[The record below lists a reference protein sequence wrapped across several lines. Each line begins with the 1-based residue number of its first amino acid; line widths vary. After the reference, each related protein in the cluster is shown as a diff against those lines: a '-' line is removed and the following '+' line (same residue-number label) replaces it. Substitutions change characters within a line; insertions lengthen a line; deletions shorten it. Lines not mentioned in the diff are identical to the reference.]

1 MSSISITDRI
11 INLNCCVLIPTY
23 NNERTLNRVIDGVL
37 KYTEHI
43 IIINDG
49 ATDTTSE
56 KLKSYP
62 NLEQINFSKNKGKG
76 VALRKGF
83 KKAHQL
89 GYAYA
94 ITIDSDGQHYPEDIE
109 VFIRAIEKSPDSLLI
124 GDRNMDQEGIPKKS
138 SFGNNFSN
146 FWYTFETGV
155 KLTDTQSGYRLYPL
169 EKLAILN
176 YFTNKF
182 EFEIEVIVRA
192 SWKGIEV
199 KNVPIQVLYDESE
212 RVTHFRPIKDFTRI
226 SILNTVLVLIALLYI
241 KPRDLFRKL
250 KKKGLKRF
258 FLEDFLQNS
267 DSNEKKA
274 LSIAL
279 GVFIGISPLW
289 GFQTVLVISLAV
301 VLKINKVIAFTF
313 SNVSLPIFIPFIIY
327 GSFQLGAF
335 LLGTE
340 SVINNLSDINIQNI
354 NFKAHLSQYL
364 VGSFSLAIFL
374 ALLFGVIGYITLI
387 VFSKK
392 EK

>member
-1 MSSISITDRI
+1 M
-11 INLNCCVLIPTY
+11 LIPTY

-37 KYTEHI
+37 KYTKHI

-56 KLKSYP
+56 ILKSYP
-62 NLEQINFSKNKGKG
+62 NLAQIHFPQNKGKG

-83 KKAHQL
+83 KKAHEL

-109 VFIRAIEKSPDSLLI
+109 VFITAIEKSPNGLLI

-169 EKLAILN
+169 EKLASLN

-289 GFQTVLVISLAV
+289 GFQTALVISLSV
-301 VLKINKVIAFTF
+301 VLKLNKVIAFTF

-327 GSFQLGAF
+327 GSFQVGAF
-335 LLGTE
+335 LLGAE
-340 SVINNLSDINIQNI
+340 PVINNLADINLQNI
-354 NFKAHLSQYL
+354 NFKAHLSHYI

-374 ALLFGVIGYITLI
+374 ALLFGVIGYITLL

>member
-11 INLNCCVLIPTY
+11 NNLKCCVLIPTY

-37 KYTEHI
+37 TYTEHI

-49 ATDTTSE
+49 ATDRTSE
-56 KLKSYP
+56 ILKSYS
-62 NLEQINFSKNKGKG
+62 NIEQIHFPTNKGKG
-76 VALRKGF
+76 VALREGF
-83 KKAHQL
+83 KKAYQL
-89 GYAYA
+89 GYSYA
-94 ITIDSDGQHYPEDIE
+94 ISIDSDGQHYPENIE
-109 VFIRAIEKSPDSLLI
+109 TFITEIEKSPGSLLI
-124 GDRNMDQEGIPKKS
+124 GDRNMAQDGIPKKS

-169 EKLAILN
+169 KKLANLN

-192 SWKGIEV
+192 SWKGITV

-250 KKKGLKRF
+250 KKKGVKRF

-267 DSNEKKA
+267 DSKEKKA

-279 GVFIGISPLW
+279 GTFIGISPFW
-289 GFQTVLVISLAV
+289 GFQTALVIFLSV
-301 VLKINKVIAFTF
+301 VLKLNKVIAFTL

-327 GSFQLGAF
+327 GSFQVGAFMLGA
-335 LLGTE
+335 E
-340 SVINNLSDINIQNI
+340 PVINNLADINIQNI
-354 NFKAHLSQYL
+354 NFSAHLSHYL

-374 ALLFGVIGYITLI
+374 ALLFGAIGYITLL
-387 VFSKK
+387 VLSKK
-392 EK
+392 KK

>member
-1 MSSISITDRI
+1 VNPISISDRI
-11 INLNCCVLIPTY
+11 INLKCCVLIPTY

-37 KYTEHI
+37 KYTKHI

-49 ATDTTSE
+49 ATDSTSE
-56 KLKSYP
+56 ILRSYP
-62 NLEQINFSKNKGKG
+62 KLEQIHFPKNKGKG
-76 VALRKGF
+76 VALREGF

-89 GYAYA
+89 GYVYA
-94 ITIDSDGQHYPEDIE
+94 ITIDSDGQHYPENIE
-109 VFIRAIEKSPDSLLI
+109 TFITEIEKTPGGLLI
-124 GDRNMDQEGIPKKS
+124 GDRNMAQDGIPKKS

-146 FWYTFETGV
+146 FWYTFEKGV

-169 EKLAILN
+169 HELANLS

-258 FLEDFLQNS
+258 FLEDFLHNS

-279 GVFIGISPLW
+279 GTFIGISPFW
-289 GFQTVLVISLAV
+289 GFQTALVIFLALI
-301 VLKINKVIAFTF
+301 LKLNKVIAFAF
-313 SNVSLPIFIPFIIY
+313 SNVSLAIFIPFIIY
-327 GSFQLGAF
+327 GSFQVGAF
-335 LLGTE
+335 LLGE
-340 SVINNLSDINIQNI
+340 EPVISNIADINIDNI
-354 NFKAHLSQYL
+354 NFAAHLSQYL

-374 ALLFGVIGYITLI
+374 ALLFGVIGYITLLI
-387 VFSKK
+387 FSKK

>member
-1 MSSISITDRI
+1 MNPITITDRI
-11 INLNCCVLIPTY
+11 INLKCCVLIPTY
-23 NNERTLNRVIDGVL
+23 NNERTLNRVVDGVL

-43 IIINDG
+43 IIVNDG
-49 ATDTTSE
+49 ATDSTPDI
-56 KLKSYP
+56 LKSYP
-62 NLEQINFSKNKGKG
+62 NLEQIHFPINKGKG
-76 VALRKGF
+76 IALREGF
-83 KKAHQL
+83 IKAHQL

-94 ITIDSDGQHYPEDIE
+94 ITIDSDGQHYPEDIA
-109 VFIRAIEKSPDSLLI
+109 VFISAIENSPESLLI
-124 GDRNMDQEGIPKKS
+124 GDRNMTQEGIPKKS

-169 EKLAILN
+169 ERLANLN

-192 SWKGIEV
+192 SWKGIIV

-250 KKKGLKRF
+250 KKKGVKRF

-267 DSNEKKA
+267 DSKEKKA
-274 LSIAL
+274 ISIAL
-279 GVFIGISPLW
+279 GTFIGISPFW
-289 GFQTVLVISLAV
+289 GFQTALVIFLSV
-301 VLKINKVIAFTF
+301 VLKLNKVIAFTL

-327 GSFQLGAF
+327 GSFQVGAF
-335 LLGTE
+335 LLGAE
-340 SVINNLSDINIQNI
+340 PVINNLADINIQNI
-354 NFKAHLSQYL
+354 NFAAHLSHYL

-374 ALLFGVIGYITLI
+374 ALLFGAIGYITLL
-387 VFSKK
+387 VLSKK

>member
-1 MSSISITDRI
+1 
-11 INLNCCVLIPTY
+11 VLIPTY

-37 KYTEHI
+37 TYTEHI

-49 ATDTTSE
+49 ATDRTSDI
-56 KLKSYP
+56 LKSYP
-62 NLEQINFSKNKGKG
+62 NLEQIHFPTNKGKG
-76 VALRKGF
+76 VALREGF
-83 KKAHQL
+83 KKAYQL
-89 GYAYA
+89 GYSYA
-94 ITIDSDGQHYPEDIE
+94 ISIDSDGQHYPENIE
-109 VFIRAIEKSPDSLLI
+109 TCITEIEKSPGSLLI
-124 GDRNMDQEGIPKKS
+124 GDRNMAQDGIPKKS

-169 EKLAILN
+169 KKLANLN

-192 SWKGIEV
+192 SWKGITV

-250 KKKGLKRF
+250 KKKGVKRF

-267 DSNEKKA
+267 DSKEKKA

-279 GVFIGISPLW
+279 GTFIGISPFW
-289 GFQTVLVISLAV
+289 GFQTALVIFLSV
-301 VLKINKVIAFTF
+301 VLKLNKVIAFTL

-327 GSFQLGAF
+327 GSFQVGAFMLGA
-335 LLGTE
+335 E
-340 SVINNLSDINIQNI
+340 PVINNLADINIQNI
-354 NFKAHLSQYL
+354 NFSAHLSHYL

-374 ALLFGVIGYITLI
+374 ALLFGAIGYITLL
-387 VFSKK
+387 VLSKK
-392 EK
+392 KK

>member
-1 MSSISITDRI
+1 MNSIIISDRI

-49 ATDTTSE
+49 ATDSTSE
-56 KLKSYP
+56 ILKSYP
-62 NLEQINFSKNKGKG
+62 NLEQIHFPKNKGKG
-76 VALRKGF
+76 VALREGF
-83 KKAHQL
+83 KKAHEL

-94 ITIDSDGQHYPEDIE
+94 ITIDSDGQHYPEDIA
-109 VFIRAIEKSPDSLLI
+109 VFITAIEKSPNSLLI

-169 EKLAILN
+169 EKLADLN
-176 YFTNKF
+176 YYTTKF

-192 SWKGIEV
+192 SWKGITV

-267 DSNEKKA
+267 DSKEKKA
-274 LSIAL
+274 LSIGL

-289 GFQTVLVISLAV
+289 GFQTALVI
-301 VLKINKVIAFTF
+301 
-313 SNVSLPIFIPFIIY
+313 
-327 GSFQLGAF
+327 F
-335 LLGTE
+335 L
-340 SVINNLSDINIQNI
+340 
-354 NFKAHLSQYL
+354 
-364 VGSFSLAIFL
+364 
-374 ALLFGVIGYITLI
+374 
-387 VFSKK
+387 
-392 EK
+392 

>member
-1 MSSISITDRI
+1 MSSISITDK
-11 INLNCCVLIPTY
+11 INNLKCCVLIPTY

-37 KYTEHI
+37 TYTEHI

-49 ATDTTSE
+49 ATDRTSDI
-56 KLKSYP
+56 LKSYP
-62 NLEQINFSKNKGKG
+62 NLEQIHFPTNKGKG
-76 VALRKGF
+76 VALREGF

-89 GYAYA
+89 GYSYA
-94 ITIDSDGQHYPEDIE
+94 ISIDSDGQHYPENIE
-109 VFIRAIEKSPDSLLI
+109 TFITEIEKSPGSLLI
-124 GDRNMDQEGIPKKS
+124 GDRNMAQDGIPKKS

-169 EKLAILN
+169 KKLANLN

-192 SWKGIEV
+192 SWKGITV

-250 KKKGLKRF
+250 KKKGVKRF

-267 DSNEKKA
+267 DSKEKKA

-279 GVFIGISPLW
+279 GTFIGISPFW
-289 GFQTVLVISLAV
+289 GFQTALVIFLSV
-301 VLKINKVIAFTF
+301 VLKLNKVIAFTL

-327 GSFQLGAF
+327 GSFQVGAFMLGA
-335 LLGTE
+335 E
-340 SVINNLSDINIQNI
+340 PVINNLADINIQNI
-354 NFKAHLSQYL
+354 NFSAHLSHYL

-374 ALLFGVIGYITLI
+374 ALLFGAIGYITLL
-387 VFSKK
+387 VLSKK
-392 EK
+392 KK

>member
-1 MSSISITDRI
+1 VNSISITDRI

-37 KYTEHI
+37 KYTERI

-49 ATDTTSE
+49 ATDSTSE
-56 KLKSYP
+56 ILKSYP
-62 NLEQINFSKNKGKG
+62 KLEQIHFPKNKGKG
-76 VALRKGF
+76 VALREGF
-83 KKAHQL
+83 KKAHEL

-109 VFIRAIEKSPDSLLI
+109 VFISAIEKSPGSLLI

-169 EKLAILN
+169 EKLANLH

-192 SWKGIEV
+192 SWKGVGV

-267 DSNEKKA
+267 DSKEKKA
-274 LSIAL
+274 LSIGL

-289 GFQTVLVISLAV
+289 GFQTALVLFLAV
-301 VLKINKVIAFTF
+301 ALKLNKVIAFTF

-327 GSFQLGAF
+327 GSFQVGAF
-335 LLGTE
+335 LLGTDP
-340 SVINNLSDINIQNI
+340 VISNLSDINIENI
-354 NFKAHLSQYL
+354 NFKEHLSQYL

-374 ALLFGVIGYITLI
+374 ALLISAIGYITLL

>member
-1 MSSISITDRI
+1 
-11 INLNCCVLIPTY
+11 VLIPTY

-49 ATDTTSE
+49 ATDSTPE
-56 KLKSYP
+56 ILKTYP
-62 NLEQINFSKNKGKG
+62 NLEQIHFPQNKGKG
-76 VALRKGF
+76 VALREGF
-83 KKAHQL
+83 KKAHESE
-89 GYAYA
+89 YAYA

-109 VFIRAIEKSPDSLLI
+109 VFISAIEKSPNSLLI
-124 GDRNMDQEGIPKKS
+124 GDRNMTQEGIPKKS

-169 EKLAILN
+169 EKLANLN

-192 SWKGIEV
+192 SWKGVEV

-250 KKKGLKRF
+250 KKKGFKRF

-267 DSNEKKA
+267 DSKEKKA

-279 GVFIGISPLW
+279 GVFIGISPFW
-289 GFQTVLVISLAV
+289 GFQTALVIFLALA
-301 VLKINKVIAFTF
+301 LKLNKVISFTF
-313 SNVSLPIFIPFIIY
+313 SNVSLPIFIPFIVY
-327 GSFQLGAF
+327 GSFQVGALLLGA
-335 LLGTE
+335 E
-340 SVINNLSDINIQNI
+340 PVINNLSDINIQNI
-354 NFKAHLSQYL
+354 NFSEHLSHYL
-364 VGSFSLAIFL
+364 VGSFSLAISL
-374 ALLFGVIGYITLI
+374 ALLFGVIGYITLLA
-387 VFSKK
+387 FSKK

>member
-1 MSSISITDRI
+1 
-11 INLNCCVLIPTY
+11 VLIPTY

-37 KYTEHI
+37 KYTERI

-49 ATDTTSE
+49 ATDSTSE
-56 KLKSYP
+56 ILKSYP
-62 NLEQINFSKNKGKG
+62 KLEQIHFPKNKGKG
-76 VALRKGF
+76 VALREGF
-83 KKAHQL
+83 KKAHEL

-109 VFIRAIEKSPDSLLI
+109 VFISAIEKSPGSLLI

-169 EKLAILN
+169 EKLANLH

-192 SWKGIEV
+192 SWKGVGV

-267 DSNEKKA
+267 DSKEKKA
-274 LSIAL
+274 LSIGL

-289 GFQTVLVISLAV
+289 GFQTALVLFLAV
-301 VLKINKVIAFTF
+301 ALKLNKVIAFTF

-327 GSFQLGAF
+327 GSFQVGAF
-335 LLGTE
+335 LLGTDP
-340 SVINNLSDINIQNI
+340 VISNLSDINIENI
-354 NFKAHLSQYL
+354 NFKEHLSQYL

-374 ALLFGVIGYITLI
+374 ALLIGVIGYITLL

>member
-1 MSSISITDRI
+1 M
-11 INLNCCVLIPTY
+11 LIPTY

-62 NLEQINFSKNKGKG
+62 NLEQINFPKNKGKG

>member
-1 MSSISITDRI
+1 VNSITITDRI

-49 ATDTTSE
+49 ATDSTPE
-56 KLKSYP
+56 ILKTYP
-62 NLEQINFSKNKGKG
+62 NLEQIHFPQNKGKG
-76 VALRKGF
+76 VALREGF
-83 KKAHQL
+83 KKAHEL
-89 GYAYA
+89 EYAYA

-109 VFIRAIEKSPDSLLI
+109 VFISAIEKSPNSLLI
-124 GDRNMDQEGIPKKS
+124 GDRNMTQEGIPKKS

-169 EKLAILN
+169 EKLANLN

-192 SWKGIEV
+192 SWKGVEV

-250 KKKGLKRF
+250 KKKGFKRF

-267 DSNEKKA
+267 DSKEKKA

-279 GVFIGISPLW
+279 GVFIGISPFW
-289 GFQTVLVISLAV
+289 GFQTALVIFLALA
-301 VLKINKVIAFTF
+301 LKLNKVISFTF
-313 SNVSLPIFIPFIIY
+313 SNVSLPIFIPFIVY
-327 GSFQLGAF
+327 GSFQVGALLLGA
-335 LLGTE
+335 E
-340 SVINNLSDINIQNI
+340 PVINNLSDINIQNI
-354 NFKAHLSQYL
+354 NFSEHLSHYL
-364 VGSFSLAIFL
+364 VGSFSLAISL
-374 ALLFGVIGYITLI
+374 ALLFGVIGYITLLA
-387 VFSKK
+387 FSKK

>member
-1 MSSISITDRI
+1 
-11 INLNCCVLIPTY
+11 VLIPTY

-49 ATDTTSE
+49 ATDSTPE
-56 KLKSYP
+56 ILKTYP
-62 NLEQINFSKNKGKG
+62 NLEQIHFPQNKGKG
-76 VALRKGF
+76 VALREGF
-83 KKAHQL
+83 KKAHEL
-89 GYAYA
+89 EYAYA

-109 VFIRAIEKSPDSLLI
+109 VFISAIEKSPNSLLI
-124 GDRNMDQEGIPKKS
+124 GDRNMTQEGIPKKS

-169 EKLAILN
+169 EKLANLN

-192 SWKGIEV
+192 SWKGVEV

-250 KKKGLKRF
+250 KKKGL
-258 FLEDFLQNS
+258 N
-267 DSNEKKA
+267 DS
-274 LSIAL
+274 
-279 GVFIGISPLW
+279 F
-289 GFQTVLVISLAV
+289 
-301 VLKINKVIAFTF
+301 
-313 SNVSLPIFIPFIIY
+313 
-327 GSFQLGAF
+327 
-335 LLGTE
+335 
-340 SVINNLSDINIQNI
+340 
-354 NFKAHLSQYL
+354 
-364 VGSFSLAIFL
+364 
-374 ALLFGVIGYITLI
+374 
-387 VFSKK
+387 
-392 EK
+392 

>member
-1 MSSISITDRI
+1 VNSITISDRI

-49 ATDTTSE
+49 ATDSTSE
-56 KLKSYP
+56 ILKSYP
-62 NLEQINFSKNKGKG
+62 NLEQIHFPKNKGKG
-76 VALRKGF
+76 VALREGF
-83 KKAHQL
+83 KKAHEF

-94 ITIDSDGQHYPEDIE
+94 ITIDSDGQHYPEDIA
-109 VFIRAIEKSPDSLLI
+109 VFITGIEKSPDSLLI

-138 SFGNNFSN
+138 SFGNKFSN

-169 EKLAILN
+169 EKLANLN
-176 YFTNKF
+176 YCTTKF

-192 SWKGIEV
+192 SWKGITV

-241 KPRDLFRKL
+241 KPRSLFRKL

-258 FLEDFLQNS
+258 ILEDFLQNS
-267 DSNEKKA
+267 DSKEKKA
-274 LSIAL
+274 LSIGL

-289 GFQTVLVISLAV
+289 GFQTVLVIFLALT
-301 VLKINKVIAFTF
+301 LKLNKVIAFTF

-327 GSFQLGAF
+327 GSFQVGAC
-335 LLGTE
+335 LLGNDP
-340 SVINNLSDINIQNI
+340 VISNLSDINIQNI
-354 NFKAHLSQYL
+354 NFKEHLSQYL

-374 ALLFGVIGYITLI
+374 ALLIGAIGYITLL

-392 EK
+392 ER

>member
-1 MSSISITDRI
+1 VNPISISDKI
-11 INLNCCVLIPTY
+11 INLKCCVLIPTY

-49 ATDTTSE
+49 ATDSTSE
-56 KLKSYP
+56 LLKSYP
-62 NLEQINFSKNKGKG
+62 KLEQIHFSKNKGKG
-76 VALRKGF
+76 VALREGF

-89 GYAYA
+89 GYTYA
-94 ITIDSDGQHYPEDIE
+94 ITIDSDGQHYPENIE
-109 VFIRAIEKSPDSLLI
+109 TFITEIEKSPGSLLI
-124 GDRNMDQEGIPKKS
+124 GDRNMAQDGIPKKS

-169 EKLAILN
+169 GKLAKLN

-192 SWKGIEV
+192 SWKGIDV

-241 KPRDLFRKL
+241 KPRDLFRRI
-250 KKKGLKRF
+250 KKKGFKRF

-267 DSNEKKA
+267 DSKEKKA

-279 GVFIGISPLW
+279 GTFIGISPFW
-289 GFQTVLVISLAV
+289 GFQTALVIFLSV
-301 VLKINKVIAFTF
+301 VLKLNKVIAFTF
-313 SNVSLPIFIPFIIY
+313 SNVSLPIFIPFIVY
-327 GSFQLGAF
+327 GSFQIGAF
-335 LLGTE
+335 LLGAE
-340 SVINNLSDINIQNI
+340 PVINTISDINIQNI

-374 ALLFGVIGYITLI
+374 ALLFGVIGYITLLI
-387 VFSKK
+387 FSKK
-392 EK
+392 GK

>member
-1 MSSISITDRI
+1 MNSISISDRI
-11 INLNCCVLIPTY
+11 INLKCCVLIPTY

-49 ATDTTSE
+49 ATDSTSDA
-56 KLKSYP
+56 LKEYP
-62 NLEQINFSKNKGKG
+62 KLEQIHFSKNKGKG
-76 VALRKGF
+76 IALREGF

-89 GYAYA
+89 GYTYA
-94 ITIDSDGQHYPEDIE
+94 ITIDSDGQHYPENIE
-109 VFIRAIEKSPDSLLI
+109 TFVTEIEKSPNNLLI
-124 GDRNMDQEGIPKKS
+124 GDRNMAQEGIPKKS

-169 EKLAILN
+169 EQLAKLN

-192 SWKGIEV
+192 SWKGIAV

-279 GVFIGISPLW
+279 GTFIGISPFW
-289 GFQTVLVISLAV
+289 GFQTALVIFLSV
-301 VLKINKVIAFTF
+301 VLKLNKVIAFTF
-313 SNVSLPIFIPFIIY
+313 SNVSLAIFIPFIIY
-327 GSFQLGAF
+327 GSFQVGAF
-335 LLGTE
+335 ILGTE
-340 SVINNLSDINIQNI
+340 PVINNIAEINIPNI
-354 NFKAHLSQYL
+354 NFSAHLSQYL

-374 ALLFGVIGYITLI
+374 ALLFGVIGYITLLI
-387 VFSKK
+387 FSKNK
-392 EK
+392 K

>member
-1 MSSISITDRI
+1 MNSDL
-11 INLNCCVLIPTY
+11 INNKINDLCLCVLIPTY

-37 KYTEHI
+37 KFTNNI
-43 IIINDG
+43 IIVNDG
-49 ATDTTSE
+49 ATDSTFE
-56 KLKSYP
+56 ILKSYP
-62 NLEQINFSKNKGKG
+62 KLEQIHFPKNKGKG
-76 VALRKGF
+76 AALREGF
-83 KKAHQL
+83 KKAHKL
-89 GYAYA
+89 GYSYA
-94 ITIDSDGQHYPEDIE
+94 ITIDSDGQHYPENIE
-109 VFIRAIEKSPDSLLI
+109 TFITEIEKYPGSLLI
-124 GDRNMDQEGIPKKS
+124 GDRNMAQEGIPKKS

-169 EKLAILN
+169 QQLANFN

-192 SWKGIEV
+192 SWKGISV

-226 SILNTVLVLIALLYI
+226 SILNTVLVFIALLYI

-258 FLEDFLQNS
+258 FLEDFLHNS
-267 DSNEKKA
+267 DSKEKKA

-279 GVFIGISPLW
+279 GVFIGVSPFW
-289 GFQTVLVISLAV
+289 GFQTALALFLALA
-301 VLKINKVIAFTF
+301 LKLNKVIAFTF
-313 SNVSLPIFIPFIIY
+313 SNISLPIFIPFIIF
-327 GSFQLGAF
+327 GSFQVGAF
-335 LLGTE
+335 MLGTD
-340 SVINNLSDINIQNI
+340 SVINNIEDINIENI

-374 ALLFGVIGYITLI
+374 ALLFGSVGYITLL

>member
-1 MSSISITDRI
+1 MSSISITDK
-11 INLNCCVLIPTY
+11 INNLKCCVLIPTY

-37 KYTEHI
+37 TYTEHI

-49 ATDTTSE
+49 ATDRTSDI
-56 KLKSYP
+56 LKSYP
-62 NLEQINFSKNKGKG
+62 NLEQIHFPTNKGKG
-76 VALRKGF
+76 VALREGF

-89 GYAYA
+89 GYSYA
-94 ITIDSDGQHYPEDIE
+94 ISIDSDGQHYPENIE
-109 VFIRAIEKSPDSLLI
+109 TFIIEIEKSPGSLLI
-124 GDRNMDQEGIPKKS
+124 GDRNMAQDGIPKKS

-169 EKLAILN
+169 KKLANLN

-192 SWKGIEV
+192 SWKGITV

-250 KKKGLKRF
+250 KKKGVKRF

-267 DSNEKKA
+267 DSKEKKA

-279 GVFIGISPLW
+279 GTFIGISPFW
-289 GFQTVLVISLAV
+289 GFQTALVIFLSV
-301 VLKINKVIAFTF
+301 VLKLNKVIAFTL

-327 GSFQLGAF
+327 GSFQVGAFMLGA
-335 LLGTE
+335 E
-340 SVINNLSDINIQNI
+340 PVINNLADINIQNI
-354 NFKAHLSQYL
+354 NFSAHLSHYL

-374 ALLFGVIGYITLI
+374 ALLFGAIGYITLL
-387 VFSKK
+387 VLSKK
-392 EK
+392 KK

>member
-1 MSSISITDRI
+1 MNPISISDKI
-11 INLNCCVLIPTY
+11 INLKCCVLIPTY

-37 KYTEHI
+37 KYTKHI

-49 ATDTTSE
+49 ATDSTPE
-56 KLKSYP
+56 ILRSYP
-62 NLEQINFSKNKGKG
+62 DLEQIHFPVNKGKG
-76 VALRKGF
+76 VALREGF
-83 KKAHQL
+83 KKAHEL

-94 ITIDSDGQHYPEDIE
+94 ITIDSDGQHYPENIE
-109 VFIRAIEKSPDSLLI
+109 TFITEIEKSPGSLLI
-124 GDRNMDQEGIPKKS
+124 GDRNMAQDGIPKKS

-169 EKLAILN
+169 EKLAKLN

-241 KPRDLFRKL
+241 KPRDLFRRI

-267 DSNEKKA
+267 DSKEKKA

-279 GVFIGISPLW
+279 GTFIGISPFW
-289 GFQTVLVISLAV
+289 GFQTALVIFLSV
-301 VLKINKVIAFTF
+301 VLKLNKVIAFTF

-327 GSFQLGAF
+327 GSFQVGAF
-335 LLGTE
+335 LLGAE
-340 SVINNLSDINIQNI
+340 PVINTITDISIQNV

-374 ALLFGVIGYITLI
+374 ALLFGVIGYITLLI
-387 VFSKK
+387 FSKK

>member
-1 MSSISITDRI
+1 M
-11 INLNCCVLIPTY
+11 LIPTY

-37 KYTEHI
+37 TYTEHI

-49 ATDTTSE
+49 ATDRTSDI
-56 KLKSYP
+56 LKSYP
-62 NLEQINFSKNKGKG
+62 NLEQIHFPTNKGKG
-76 VALRKGF
+76 VALREGF

-89 GYAYA
+89 GYSYA
-94 ITIDSDGQHYPEDIE
+94 ISIDSDGQHYPENIE
-109 VFIRAIEKSPDSLLI
+109 TFITEIEKSPGSLLI
-124 GDRNMDQEGIPKKS
+124 GDRNMAQDGIPKKS

-169 EKLAILN
+169 KKLANLN

-192 SWKGIEV
+192 SWKGITV

-250 KKKGLKRF
+250 KKKGVKRF

-267 DSNEKKA
+267 DSKEKKA

-279 GVFIGISPLW
+279 GTFIGISPFW
-289 GFQTVLVISLAV
+289 GFQTALVIFLSV
-301 VLKINKVIAFTF
+301 VLKLNKVIAFTL

-327 GSFQLGAF
+327 GSFQVGAFMLGA
-335 LLGTE
+335 E
-340 SVINNLSDINIQNI
+340 PVINNLADINIQNI
-354 NFKAHLSQYL
+354 NFSAHLSHYL

-374 ALLFGVIGYITLI
+374 ALLFGAIGYITLL
-387 VFSKK
+387 VLSKK
-392 EK
+392 KK

>member
-1 MSSISITDRI
+1 MSSISITDK
-11 INLNCCVLIPTY
+11 INNLKCCVLIPTY
-23 NNERTLNRVIDGVL
+23 NNERTLNRVVDGVL
-37 KYTEHI
+37 TYTEHI

-49 ATDTTSE
+49 ATDRTSDI
-56 KLKSYP
+56 LKSYP
-62 NLEQINFSKNKGKG
+62 NLEQIHFPTNKGKG
-76 VALRKGF
+76 VALREGF

-89 GYAYA
+89 GYSYA
-94 ITIDSDGQHYPEDIE
+94 ISIDSDGQHYPENIE
-109 VFIRAIEKSPDSLLI
+109 TFIIEIEKSPGSLLI
-124 GDRNMDQEGIPKKS
+124 GDRNMAQDGIPKKS

-169 EKLAILN
+169 KKLANLN

-192 SWKGIEV
+192 SWKGITV

-250 KKKGLKRF
+250 KKKGVKRF

-267 DSNEKKA
+267 DSKEKKA

-279 GVFIGISPLW
+279 GTFIGISPFW
-289 GFQTVLVISLAV
+289 GFQTALVIFLSV
-301 VLKINKVIAFTF
+301 VLKLNKVIAFTL

-327 GSFQLGAF
+327 GSFQVGAFMLGA
-335 LLGTE
+335 E
-340 SVINNLSDINIQNI
+340 PVINNLADINIQNI
-354 NFKAHLSQYL
+354 NFSAHLSHYL

-374 ALLFGVIGYITLI
+374 ALLFGAIGYITLL
-387 VFSKK
+387 VLSKK
-392 EK
+392 KK

>member
-1 MSSISITDRI
+1 MNSISITDRI

-23 NNERTLNRVIDGVL
+23 NNERTLNRVVDGVL

-49 ATDTTSE
+49 ATDSTIE
-56 KLKSYP
+56 ILKSYA
-62 NLEQINFSKNKGKG
+62 NLEQIHFPQNKGKG
-76 VALRKGF
+76 IALREGF
-83 KKAHQL
+83 KKGYEL
-89 GYAYA
+89 GYSYA
-94 ITIDSDGQHYPEDIE
+94 ITIDSDGQHYPEDIA
-109 VFIRAIEKSPDSLLI
+109 VFITAIEESPGSLLI
-124 GDRNMDQEGIPKKS
+124 GDRNMTQEGIPKKS
-138 SFGNNFSN
+138 SFGNKFSN

-155 KLTDTQSGYRLYPL
+155 GLTDTQSGYRLYPL
-169 EKLAILN
+169 KKLASLN

-192 SWKGIEV
+192 SWKGITV
-199 KNVPIQVLYDESE
+199 KNVPINVLYDESE

-226 SILNTVLVLIALLYI
+226 SILNTILVLIALLYI

-250 KKKGLKRF
+250 KKKGVKRF

-267 DSNEKKA
+267 DSKGKKA
-274 LSIAL
+274 LSIGL

-289 GFQTVLVISLAV
+289 GFQTALVLFLAV
-301 VLKINKVIAFTF
+301 ALKLNKVIAFTF

-327 GSFQLGAF
+327 GSFQVGAF
-335 LLGTE
+335 LLGTDP
-340 SVINNLSDINIQNI
+340 VISNLSDINIENI
-354 NFKAHLSQYL
+354 NFKEHLSQYL

-374 ALLFGVIGYITLI
+374 ALLIGVMGYITLL
-387 VFSKK
+387 VFSQK